1 MYDNCVVLLND
12 NSYSLEN
19 IKKIFNLQ
27 QKKKN
32 AYIRHIFKRVTINPL
47 S

>member
-19 IKKIFNLQ
+19 IKKKILIYNR
-27 QKKKN
+27 K
-32 AYIRHIFKRVTINPL
+32 KRVHT
-47 S
+47 SHFQKGHY

>member
-19 IKKIFNLQ
+19 IKKKIFNLQ
-27 QKKKN
+27 QKKN

>member
-19 IKKIFNLQ
+19 IKKKLIYNR
-27 QKKKN
+27 K
-32 AYIRHIFKRVTINPL
+32 KRVHT
-47 S
+47 SHFQKGHY

>member
-19 IKKIFNLQ
+19 IKKIYNLQ
-27 QKKKN
+27 QKKKR
-32 AYIRHIFKRVTINPL
+32 IHTSDFQKGH
-47 S
+47 